1 MHLGRPRRADG
12 HAPCR
17 HRGGARRHEKGGGRR
32 GEPRLRGQRRRHTHR
47 NGGLLRAQ
55 PGAARRAEALGGPAA
70 GEHHRGQPRL
80 RAREGLHHPPHK
92 RGDRHQDL
100 RSGPMQEEKSK
111 IEGFTS
117 AVITA
122 AEQHAARI
130 NEETEQL
137 EREAIDNY
145 AADLKAAAA
154 KRRAAALADA
164 KVRENKRVVSEGLAA
179 KRSLLQFRE
188 DCAADVFAEVRRR
201 VLALHDSAG
210 YAGTLQDQLLR
221 ALSAVPGAHSAVVE
235 LRHEDMARAA
245 DLAAAAPGVE
255 LKFVEGAFTLGGLVL
270 DCAEAGRKID
280 LTFDAALEDLEGR
293 FSEITGFS
301 LEDADGK

>member
-1 MHLGRPRRADG
+1 M
-12 HAPCR
+12 
-17 HRGGARRHEKGGGRR
+17 
-32 GEPRLRGQRRRHTHR
+32 
-47 NGGLLRAQ
+47 
-55 PGAARRAEALGGPAA
+55 
-70 GEHHRGQPRL
+70 
-80 RAREGLHHPPHK
+80 
-92 RGDRHQDL
+92 
-100 RSGPMQEEKSK
+100 
-111 IEGFTS
+111 
-117 AVITA
+117 
-122 AEQHAARI
+122 
-130 NEETEQL
+130 
-137 EREAIDNY
+137 
-145 AADLKAAAA
+145 
-154 KRRAAALADA
+154 
-164 KVRENKRVVSEGLAA
+164 SEGLAA

>member
-1 MHLGRPRRADG
+1 
-12 HAPCR
+12 
-17 HRGGARRHEKGGGRR
+17 
-32 GEPRLRGQRRRHTHR
+32 
-47 NGGLLRAQ
+47 
-55 PGAARRAEALGGPAA
+55 
-70 GEHHRGQPRL
+70 
-80 RAREGLHHPPHK
+80 
-92 RGDRHQDL
+92 
-100 RSGPMQEEKSK
+100 MQEEKSK

-201 VLALHDSAG
+201 VLALHDSAE
-210 YAGTLQDQLLR
+210 YAGTLKDQLLR
-221 ALSAVPGAHSAVVE
+221 ALSAVPGAH
-235 LRHEDMARAA
+235 L
-245 DLAAAAPGVE
+245 
-255 LKFVEGAFTLGGLVL
+255 
-270 DCAEAGRKID
+270 
-280 LTFDAALEDLEGR
+280 
-293 FSEITGFS
+293 S
-301 LEDADGK
+301 LIHI

>member
-1 MHLGRPRRADG
+1 
-12 HAPCR
+12 
-17 HRGGARRHEKGGGRR
+17 
-32 GEPRLRGQRRRHTHR
+32 
-47 NGGLLRAQ
+47 
-55 PGAARRAEALGGPAA
+55 
-70 GEHHRGQPRL
+70 
-80 RAREGLHHPPHK
+80 
-92 RGDRHQDL
+92 
-100 RSGPMQEEKSK
+100 MQEEKSK
-111 IEGFTS
+111 LEGFTS

-145 AADLKAAAA
+145 AAALADAA

-201 VLALHDSAG
+201 VLALHDSPG

>member
-1 MHLGRPRRADG
+1 ML
-12 HAPCR
+12 
-17 HRGGARRHEKGGGRR
+17 
-32 GEPRLRGQRRRHTHR
+32 
-47 NGGLLRAQ
+47 
-55 PGAARRAEALGGPAA
+55 
-70 GEHHRGQPRL
+70 
-80 RAREGLHHPPHK
+80 
-92 RGDRHQDL
+92 
-100 RSGPMQEEKSK
+100 
-111 IEGFTS
+111 
-117 AVITA
+117 V
-122 AEQHAARI
+122 
-130 NEETEQL
+130 
-137 EREAIDNY
+137 
-145 AADLKAAAA
+145 
-154 KRRAAALADA
+154 
-164 KVRENKRVVSEGLAA
+164 
-179 KRSLLQFRE
+179 
-188 DCAADVFAEVRRR
+188 
-201 VLALHDSAG
+201 LHDSAG

>member
-1 MHLGRPRRADG
+1 
-12 HAPCR
+12 
-17 HRGGARRHEKGGGRR
+17 
-32 GEPRLRGQRRRHTHR
+32 
-47 NGGLLRAQ
+47 
-55 PGAARRAEALGGPAA
+55 
-70 GEHHRGQPRL
+70 
-80 RAREGLHHPPHK
+80 
-92 RGDRHQDL
+92 
-100 RSGPMQEEKSK
+100 MQEEKSK

-164 KVRENKRVVSEGLAA
+164 KVRENKRVVSEGLG
-179 KRSLLQFRE
+179 KTHLLQFRE

-201 VLALHDSAG
+201 VLVLHDSAG

-280 LTFDAALEDLEGR
+280 LTFDAALEDLDGR

>member
-1 MHLGRPRRADG
+1 
-12 HAPCR
+12 
-17 HRGGARRHEKGGGRR
+17 
-32 GEPRLRGQRRRHTHR
+32 
-47 NGGLLRAQ
+47 
-55 PGAARRAEALGGPAA
+55 
-70 GEHHRGQPRL
+70 
-80 RAREGLHHPPHK
+80 
-92 RGDRHQDL
+92 
-100 RSGPMQEEKSK
+100 MQEEKSK

-245 DLAAAAPGVE
+245 PGVE

>member
-1 MHLGRPRRADG
+1 
-12 HAPCR
+12 
-17 HRGGARRHEKGGGRR
+17 
-32 GEPRLRGQRRRHTHR
+32 
-47 NGGLLRAQ
+47 
-55 PGAARRAEALGGPAA
+55 
-70 GEHHRGQPRL
+70 
-80 RAREGLHHPPHK
+80 
-92 RGDRHQDL
+92 
-100 RSGPMQEEKSK
+100 MQEEKSK

-154 KRRAAALADA
+154 KLRAAALADA

-210 YAGTLQDQLLR
+210 YAGTLKDQLLR

-235 LRHEDMARAA
+235 LRHEDMARGAG
-245 DLAAAAPGVE
+245 LAAAAPGVE

>member
-1 MHLGRPRRADG
+1 
-12 HAPCR
+12 
-17 HRGGARRHEKGGGRR
+17 
-32 GEPRLRGQRRRHTHR
+32 
-47 NGGLLRAQ
+47 
-55 PGAARRAEALGGPAA
+55 
-70 GEHHRGQPRL
+70 
-80 RAREGLHHPPHK
+80 
-92 RGDRHQDL
+92 
-100 RSGPMQEEKSK
+100 MQEEKSK
-111 IEGFTS
+111 LEGFTS

-201 VLALHDSAG
+201 VLALHDSAE

>member
-1 MHLGRPRRADG
+1 
-12 HAPCR
+12 
-17 HRGGARRHEKGGGRR
+17 
-32 GEPRLRGQRRRHTHR
+32 
-47 NGGLLRAQ
+47 
-55 PGAARRAEALGGPAA
+55 
-70 GEHHRGQPRL
+70 
-80 RAREGLHHPPHK
+80 
-92 RGDRHQDL
+92 
-100 RSGPMQEEKSK
+100 MQEEKSK

-179 KRSLLQFRE
+179 KRSLLQFR
-188 DCAADVFAEVRRR
+188 ADVFAEVRRR

-210 YAGTLQDQLLR
+210 YAGTLKDQLLR

>member
-1 MHLGRPRRADG
+1 
-12 HAPCR
+12 
-17 HRGGARRHEKGGGRR
+17 
-32 GEPRLRGQRRRHTHR
+32 
-47 NGGLLRAQ
+47 
-55 PGAARRAEALGGPAA
+55 
-70 GEHHRGQPRL
+70 
-80 RAREGLHHPPHK
+80 
-92 RGDRHQDL
+92 
-100 RSGPMQEEKSK
+100 MQEEKSK
-111 IEGFTS
+111 LKAFTS
-117 AVITA
+117 AVTA
-122 AEQHAARI
+122 AAQERAAKI
-130 NEETEQL
+130 NAETEQL
-137 EREAIDNY
+137 EREAMEAY
-145 AADLKAAAA
+145 SADLAAAAA
-154 KRRAAALADA
+154 KRRASALADA
-164 KVRENKRVVSEGLAA
+164 KVRENKRIVAEGLAA

-210 YAGTLQDQLLR
+210 YAGTLKDQLLR

-301 LEDADGK
+301 PEDADGK

>member
-1 MHLGRPRRADG
+1 
-12 HAPCR
+12 
-17 HRGGARRHEKGGGRR
+17 
-32 GEPRLRGQRRRHTHR
+32 
-47 NGGLLRAQ
+47 
-55 PGAARRAEALGGPAA
+55 
-70 GEHHRGQPRL
+70 
-80 RAREGLHHPPHK
+80 
-92 RGDRHQDL
+92 
-100 RSGPMQEEKSK
+100 MQEEKSK

-245 DLAAAAPGVE
+245 AAPGVE

>member
-1 MHLGRPRRADG
+1 
-12 HAPCR
+12 
-17 HRGGARRHEKGGGRR
+17 
-32 GEPRLRGQRRRHTHR
+32 
-47 NGGLLRAQ
+47 
-55 PGAARRAEALGGPAA
+55 
-70 GEHHRGQPRL
+70 
-80 RAREGLHHPPHK
+80 
-92 RGDRHQDL
+92 
-100 RSGPMQEEKSK
+100 MQEEKSK

-201 VLALHDSAG
+201 VLALHDSPG
-210 YAGTLQDQLLR
+210 YAGTLKDQLLR

-245 DLAAAAPGVE
+245 AAPGVE
-255 LKFVEGAFTLGGLVL
+255 LKFVEGVFTLGGLVL

>member
-1 MHLGRPRRADG
+1 
-12 HAPCR
+12 
-17 HRGGARRHEKGGGRR
+17 
-32 GEPRLRGQRRRHTHR
+32 
-47 NGGLLRAQ
+47 
-55 PGAARRAEALGGPAA
+55 
-70 GEHHRGQPRL
+70 
-80 RAREGLHHPPHK
+80 
-92 RGDRHQDL
+92 
-100 RSGPMQEEKSK
+100 MQEEKSK

-210 YAGTLQDQLLR
+210 YAGTLKDQLLR

-235 LRHEDMARAA
+235 LRHEDMAR
-245 DLAAAAPGVE
+245 AAAAPGVE

>member
-1 MHLGRPRRADG
+1 
-12 HAPCR
+12 
-17 HRGGARRHEKGGGRR
+17 
-32 GEPRLRGQRRRHTHR
+32 
-47 NGGLLRAQ
+47 
-55 PGAARRAEALGGPAA
+55 
-70 GEHHRGQPRL
+70 
-80 RAREGLHHPPHK
+80 
-92 RGDRHQDL
+92 
-100 RSGPMQEEKSK
+100 MQEEKSK
-111 IEGFTS
+111 LEGFTS

-145 AADLKAAAA
+145 AADLKA
-154 KRRAAALADA
+154 AAALADA

-210 YAGTLQDQLLR
+210 YAGTLKDQLLR

>member
-1 MHLGRPRRADG
+1 
-12 HAPCR
+12 
-17 HRGGARRHEKGGGRR
+17 
-32 GEPRLRGQRRRHTHR
+32 
-47 NGGLLRAQ
+47 
-55 PGAARRAEALGGPAA
+55 
-70 GEHHRGQPRL
+70 
-80 RAREGLHHPPHK
+80 
-92 RGDRHQDL
+92 
-100 RSGPMQEEKSK
+100 MQEEKSK
-111 IEGFTS
+111 LEGFTS

-188 DCAADVFAEVRRR
+188 DCAADVRRR
-201 VLALHDSAG
+201 VLALHDSPG
-210 YAGTLQDQLLR
+210 YAGTLKDQLLR

>member
-1 MHLGRPRRADG
+1 
-12 HAPCR
+12 
-17 HRGGARRHEKGGGRR
+17 
-32 GEPRLRGQRRRHTHR
+32 
-47 NGGLLRAQ
+47 
-55 PGAARRAEALGGPAA
+55 
-70 GEHHRGQPRL
+70 
-80 RAREGLHHPPHK
+80 
-92 RGDRHQDL
+92 
-100 RSGPMQEEKSK
+100 MQEEKSK

-210 YAGTLQDQLLR
+210 YAGTLKDQLLR

-245 DLAAAAPGVE
+245 DLAAAPGVE

-270 DCAEAGRKID
+270 DCAEAGRKFD

>member
-1 MHLGRPRRADG
+1 
-12 HAPCR
+12 
-17 HRGGARRHEKGGGRR
+17 
-32 GEPRLRGQRRRHTHR
+32 
-47 NGGLLRAQ
+47 
-55 PGAARRAEALGGPAA
+55 
-70 GEHHRGQPRL
+70 
-80 RAREGLHHPPHK
+80 
-92 RGDRHQDL
+92 
-100 RSGPMQEEKSK
+100 MQEEKSK

-210 YAGTLQDQLLR
+210 YAGTLKDQLLR
-221 ALSAVPGAHSAVVE
+221 ALSAVPGVVE

>member
-1 MHLGRPRRADG
+1 
-12 HAPCR
+12 
-17 HRGGARRHEKGGGRR
+17 
-32 GEPRLRGQRRRHTHR
+32 
-47 NGGLLRAQ
+47 
-55 PGAARRAEALGGPAA
+55 
-70 GEHHRGQPRL
+70 
-80 RAREGLHHPPHK
+80 
-92 RGDRHQDL
+92 
-100 RSGPMQEEKSK
+100 MQEEKSK

-122 AEQHAARI
+122 DEQHAARI

-210 YAGTLQDQLLR
+210 YAGTLKDQLLR

-235 LRHEDMARAA
+235 LRHEDMAR
-245 DLAAAAPGVE
+245 AAAAPGVE

>member
-1 MHLGRPRRADG
+1 
-12 HAPCR
+12 
-17 HRGGARRHEKGGGRR
+17 
-32 GEPRLRGQRRRHTHR
+32 
-47 NGGLLRAQ
+47 
-55 PGAARRAEALGGPAA
+55 
-70 GEHHRGQPRL
+70 
-80 RAREGLHHPPHK
+80 
-92 RGDRHQDL
+92 
-100 RSGPMQEEKSK
+100 
-111 IEGFTS
+111 
-117 AVITA
+117 
-122 AEQHAARI
+122 
-130 NEETEQL
+130 
-137 EREAIDNY
+137 AIDNY

-201 VLALHDSAG
+201 VLVLHDSAG

-221 ALSAVPGAHSAVVE
+221 ALSAVPGAQRRRE

>member
-1 MHLGRPRRADG
+1 
-12 HAPCR
+12 
-17 HRGGARRHEKGGGRR
+17 
-32 GEPRLRGQRRRHTHR
+32 
-47 NGGLLRAQ
+47 
-55 PGAARRAEALGGPAA
+55 
-70 GEHHRGQPRL
+70 
-80 RAREGLHHPPHK
+80 
-92 RGDRHQDL
+92 
-100 RSGPMQEEKSK
+100 MQEEKSK
-111 IEGFTS
+111 LEGFTS

-201 VLALHDSAG
+201 VLALHDSAE
-210 YAGTLQDQLLR
+210 YAGTLKDQLLR

-235 LRHEDMARAA
+235 LRHEDMAR
-245 DLAAAAPGVE
+245 AAAAPGVE

-270 DCAEAGRKID
+270 DCAEAGRKFD